1 MFGADP
7 GIKFTL
13 RAMMKDD
20 AKFCVFSM
28 FLGGAIFHGW
38 MIMIAEGPIDRRT
51 QDMDFTRLFN
61 AMWAAIVTMTT
72 VGYGDM
78 YPRTDVGRIIMVCC
92 SIYGVVIVSA
102 MVVTLTNELEMTPL
116 ELQSWTV
123 MKKLE

>member
-1 MFGADP
+1 M
-7 GIKFTL
+7 
-13 RAMMKDD
+13 
-20 AKFCVFSM
+20 FSM